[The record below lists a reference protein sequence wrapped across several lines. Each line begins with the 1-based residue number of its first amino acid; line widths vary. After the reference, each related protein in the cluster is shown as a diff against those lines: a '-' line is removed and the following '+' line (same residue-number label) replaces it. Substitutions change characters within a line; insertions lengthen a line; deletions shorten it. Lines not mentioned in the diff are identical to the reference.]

1 MKNLFFA
8 ALLGLLATQVQA
20 TENIGNN
27 EVDLAVQAIMNS
39 DDGLS
44 VEEKIYKLWQEAEG
58 SIPETGCYSGLGVSE
73 LGINDAFLCLAESKA
88 VTGGGITLVPS
99 FKFGGLM
106 AYTPFRSVERPYT
119 EPYDPIQH
127 INFLES
133 TTYSQKE
140 EFKSTVNQGS
150 LVIPYLRYDHD
161 RSQNPLIPV
170 YHDEAGLVVKFRAR
184 QIAPG
189 VIAGVMFKSDYDVHS
204 VRRCPVGIRAYYHG
218 AGKQLKTEKD
228 ICLVSLFTVKHMDQP
243 TKP

>member
-99 FKFGGLM
+99 FKFGGLLVDS
-106 AYTPFRSVERPYT
+106 PFSAVTVPYT
-119 EPYDPIQH
+119 EQLSASLN
-127 INFLES
+127 INFLKN
-133 TTYSQKE
+133 TTYIQQE
-140 EFKSTVNQGS
+140 EFKATVNLGS
-150 LVIPYLRYDHD
+150 LVIPYLNYH
-161 RSQNPLIPV
+161 SAKYPLIPV
-170 YHDEAGLVVKFRAR
+170 RYLTGGNVVKLRTR

-189 VIAGVMFKSDYDVHS
+189 VIAGVMYKTDYDDS
-204 VRRCPVGIRAYYHG
+204 GLSYRECPTGIRSNYPK
-218 AGKQLKTEKD
+218 KQLKTEEN
-228 ICLVSLFTVKHMDQP
+228 ICFVSLFTVKHIDQP
-243 TKP
+243 TTTNP